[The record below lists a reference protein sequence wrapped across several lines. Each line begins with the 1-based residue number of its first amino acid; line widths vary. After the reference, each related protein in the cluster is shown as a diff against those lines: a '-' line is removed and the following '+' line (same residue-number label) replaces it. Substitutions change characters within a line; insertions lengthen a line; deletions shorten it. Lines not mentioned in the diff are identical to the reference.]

1 MQRASLLHRSINVL
15 DRWRRLLCRLSSVST
30 SRVAAFSN
38 ALVLGDSFC
47 ECAVRCRY
55 ECTLFHSIQDL
66 WNAVSSMMKQVRDRK
81 SGLENLSG
89 DFDLSLFASC
99 KVVKHAPLEA
109 VLAKSKVRVQGPVA
123 CKQERRESLRTY
135 STRDIS

>member
-1 MQRASLLHRSINVL
+1 
-15 DRWRRLLCRLSSVST
+15 
-30 SRVAAFSN
+30 
-38 ALVLGDSFC
+38 
-47 ECAVRCRY
+47 
-55 ECTLFHSIQDL
+55 
-66 WNAVSSMMKQVRDRK
+66 MMKQVRDRK

-135 STRDIS
+135 STRDISWWCRIPFHRSGKKSRIWLSNEIDDL